1 MIEPDFNRDRFE
13 GQMSPNER
21 VVLYAAIMDRQCKNV
36 WEVGTCR
43 GGGSTYYIAT
53 ALENLNDGGMLY
65 TVDDTK
71 EFYDYAQALYGE
83 KGALNYLR
91 HRVCFNFGNAL
102 KVFPTLLANKSIK
115 NPDAVLLDGEDDSI
129 ECLYQFCMF
138 RPYLG
143 IGALAIFHDWNCG
156 KTNYVRPTIVNDV
169 DWKQIAEEA
178 SIAVFEKIGTLH
190 DQTGVRI

>member
-71 EFYDYAQALYGE
+71 
-83 KGALNYLR
+83 
-91 HRVCFNFGNAL
+91 
-102 KVFPTLLANKSIK
+102 
-115 NPDAVLLDGEDDSI
+115 
-129 ECLYQFCMF
+129 
-138 RPYLG
+138 
-143 IGALAIFHDWNCG
+143 
-156 KTNYVRPTIVNDV
+156 
-169 DWKQIAEEA
+169 
-178 SIAVFEKIGTLH
+178 
-190 DQTGVRI
+190 